1 MNYNYFM
8 LVPLN
13 LVYDEEYADLSVDAI
28 LIYSLLLNRTRFS
41 MQNKKF
47 KDEKGVFVCYSTS
60 RISRQLNCS
69 VNSVKKRF
77 QELEKAELI
86 KREYQKSGLPVKFY
100 VNDVFQ
106 MLKGANSYQK
116 QEKEVSFDVEKS
128 KEMELRNLY
137 NFAEKRKKRKKSHPE
152 SNDSKFQSP

>member
-47 KDEKGVFVCYSTS
+47 KDEKGVFVYYSTS